1 MSTPADPL
9 VSIVVP
15 SYNQGRYIARTLDSI
30 LAQDYRPLEI
40 VVMDGGSKDETV
52 AVLEDYARRHPEL
65 RWVSE
70 KDRGVAHA
78 VNKGLAAARGTL
90 VGIQSSDDIYYAGAI
105 RLAVETFRRQPE
117 LGLVYGDSG
126 AIDVHDH
133 LLWRSHWAPFSI
145 EKFLLG
151 TSKIPQA
158 SAFFRLDLARELQGW
173 REEYFICD
181 YEFWLRLMFRAPALK
196 LDALMSAA
204 RLHEVRRDHQT
215 RKIWDSYWKMV
226 RESRELQR
234 APARLRRAAHAGAH
248 SLVLRHSPYASQWR
262 VAWHC
267 WLALLS
273 HPGVWPALRPRRRL
287 LPWPTADQTRA
298 AGSGDTA

>member
-1 MSTPADPL
+1 MSLPIDPL
-9 VSIVVP
+9 VSIIVP

-52 AVLEDYARRHPEL
+52 AVLQDYADRHPQL

-70 KDRGVAHA
+70 NDRGVAHA
-78 VNKGLAAARGTL
+78 VNKGFAEARGAL
-90 VGIQSSDDIYYAGAI
+90 VGIQSSDDVYYPGAI
-105 RLAVETFRRQPE
+105 RLAVETFRARPE

-126 AIDVHDH
+126 AIDADDR
-133 LLWRSHWAPFSI
+133 LLWQSRWAPFSI
-145 EKFLLG
+145 ENFLLG

-173 REEYFICD
+173 REDYFICD
-181 YEFWLRLMFRAPALK
+181 YEFWLRLVFKAPATK
-196 LDALMSAA
+196 LDALMSSA
-204 RLHEVRRDHQT
+204 RLHDVRRDHQT

-226 RESRELQR
+226 RESGELKA
-234 APARLRRAAHAGAH
+234 APLRLRRAARAGAH
-248 SLVLRHSPYASQWR
+248 SLVLRHNPYRSQWH

-267 WLALLS
+267 WLALLN

-287 LPWPTADQTRA
+287 LPWQARRGA
-298 AGSGDTA
+298 A